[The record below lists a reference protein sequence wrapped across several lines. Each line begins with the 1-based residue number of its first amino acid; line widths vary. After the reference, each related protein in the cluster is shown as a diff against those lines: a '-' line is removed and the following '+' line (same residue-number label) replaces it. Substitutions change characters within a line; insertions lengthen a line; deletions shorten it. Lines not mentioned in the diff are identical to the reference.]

1 MTKKQIKN
9 IVLES
14 YNNEMLDEKKVEH
27 VARILQRGELK
38 EYIREL
44 KAYEKKKSLVVSIP
58 YNPIEKEKE
67 KFQKL
72 FPNKKIV
79 YIIDP
84 SLLLGAKIINDD
96 YVHGLN
102 VKNTLDNLVT
112 YIDDYE
118 G

>member
-1 MTKKQIKN
+1 MTKKQLKN
-9 IVLES
+9 LVLES
-14 YNNEMLDEKKVEH
+14 YNNEMLDEKRVEH
-27 VARILQRGELK
+27 FSRILQRGELK

-44 KAYEKKKSLVVSIP
+44 KSYEKKKSLVVSIP
-58 YNPIEKEKE
+58 YNPTEKERI
-67 KFQKL
+67 KFQEL

-96 YVHGLN
+96 YVHDLN
-102 VKNTLDNLVT
+102 VKNTLDNLVE
-112 YIDDYE
+112 YVDDYE